1 VLVGSALDA
10 IKKWRF
16 ESAPKE
22 SNEIIEFD
30 FN

>member
-1 VLVGSALDA
+1 MDA

-16 ESAPKE
+16 EPAPKE
-22 SNEIIEFD
+22 SSEIIEFD